1 MTTVEH
7 LTPYPRLNPSH
18 LRSEF
23 TGKTV
28 LITGG
33 GYGIGATI
41 AQSFA
46 EANVSSIILVGRTE
60 SKLQA
65 TAESLSI
72 FPNTKVTYHKVD
84 ITSKTNVEALFGSL
98 DTSPDV
104 LVNNAGVIADPVN
117 FVDADLDE
125 FWDVFKTNVY
135 GTALFTQSFLRHRKA
150 QQQQL
155 PTPLPPAVILTLNT
169 IGALSIRVPNHA
181 PYASSKAAL
190 ARFSEILGCDIPET
204 TARFISI
211 HPGTVKTDMN
221 IKSGLVGVF
230 PETDGKLAGD
240 FVAWAA
246 SEEAGFLAGRFV
258 EVGWD
263 VDELVE
269 RRGEVLE
276 RDLFRTALSR

>member
-1 MTTVEH
+1 MTTTEH
-7 LTPYPRLNPSH
+7 LIPYPRLDPAH
-18 LRSEF
+18 LKSEF
-23 TGKTV
+23 SGKTV

-33 GYGIGATI
+33 GYGIGVTI

-46 EANVSSIILVGRTE
+46 EAGVSSIILIGRTE

-65 TAESLSI
+65 TAESLSM

-84 ITSKTNVEALFGSL
+84 ITSKFDVETLFNNL
-98 DTSPDV
+98 ENSPEV
-104 LVNNAGVIADPVN
+104 LVNNAGVIANPVN
-117 FVDADLDE
+117 FVDVDLDE

-135 GTALFTQSFLRHRKA
+135 GTALITQTYLRHRRDK
-150 QQQQL
+150 QQRL
-155 PTPLPPAVILTLNT
+155 SGPLPPAVILTLNT

-181 PYASSKAAL
+181 PYAASKAAL

-211 HPGTVKTDMN
+211 HPGVVKTDMN

-263 VDELVE
+263 VDELVG
-269 RRGEVLE
+269 RREEVLE
-276 RDLFRTALSR
+276 RDLFRTALLR